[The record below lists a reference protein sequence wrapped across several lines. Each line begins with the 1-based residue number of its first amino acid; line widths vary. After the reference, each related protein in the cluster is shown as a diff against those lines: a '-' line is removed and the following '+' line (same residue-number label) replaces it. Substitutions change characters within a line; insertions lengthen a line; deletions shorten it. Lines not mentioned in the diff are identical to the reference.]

1 MLLSSVLVSNA
12 TSSRHNIPFV
22 MNDSHDVLPSRGAP
36 YTEASTTTEGV
47 AVNPSTVPA
56 PMEPPRADHVQ
67 VPRSPQLLSL
77 RVDGLNA
84 GIQDKNNHTAAYVES
99 SERGSDTSAD
109 GQRPEPHSASTFTDS
124 IPSLPASLSN
134 DYEHTTVDSS
144 HSFIENSQSSRTE
157 PGSQNSQDSLHTL
170 SVNGSGVDI
179 LHPLKSEH
187 SCNGS
192 LSPVRSPRYS
202 TSRSGI
208 DTQLAPR
215 HKRTATGDIKPISA
229 QLMTPHSHDA
239 NGASRRRSKSTGSPA
254 HGSRIAQ
261 LSVHIRTRLS
271 YAAAKIEKSRQ
282 SQTSSQLAL
291 RGLENLSSLD
301 SQTTNGS
308 ASPHNSH
315 LASHP
320 PHNSNSST
328 PRPFPSHHRS
338 QSAIS
343 SPGKLLAIPKL
354 APPVDIISSNGETR
368 RRRPNPNEPMQKPA
382 GRSPYAHHKRH
393 HSTQELSMYSS
404 TNGSPRVVGPGTPL
418 IPPTSRAPTS
428 SQEGFYGPRTQSQ
441 NTSMEQDAIETLLF
455 MSSPEN
461 SGYRSSPRP
470 LQPLATQR
478 SLNESIYSNHN
489 PVQSHLSQG
498 SQSNGSQNSGDSKY
512 KTLGVGLEANAGDE
526 IDRILDQM
534 ESDSEDDARYASHRL
549 HVKTQFRGHQ
559 GRPG

>member
-1 MLLSSVLVSNA
+1 
-12 TSSRHNIPFV
+12 

-261 LSVHIRTRLS
+261 VYSV
-271 YAAAKIEKSRQ
+271 
-282 SQTSSQLAL
+282 L
-291 RGLENLSSLD
+291 RR
-301 SQTTNGS
+301 
-308 ASPHNSH
+308 AP
-315 LASHP
+315 
-320 PHNSNSST
+320 
-328 PRPFPSHHRS
+328 
-338 QSAIS
+338 
-343 SPGKLLAIPKL
+343 
-354 APPVDIISSNGETR
+354 PPVDIISSNGETR